1 MQSQHRP
8 AQLAALLGLC
18 AILIPPAAIAAGIA
32 PDGGTATTVTTGA
45 NGRPVVNI
53 APSTAGVSHNTYTSF
68 NVGTVGADLNNATV
82 RARTIV
88 NQVTSTD
95 PSLIQGNIAVLGPR
109 ANVIIANPN
118 GITVD
123 GGSFTNTGNVALT
136 TGQVSFNDFTTGAGQ
151 LQRNVVL

>member
-1 MQSQHRP
+1 MQLQYRP
-8 AQLAALLGLC
+8 AQLAGLLGLC
-18 AILIPPAAIAAGIA
+18 AVFIPPVAHAAGIV
-32 PDGGTATTVTTGA
+32 PDGGTATTVTTGPTGPT
-45 NGRPVVNI
+45 GRPVVNI

-68 NVGTVGADLNNATV
+68 NVGPIGADLNNATV

-88 NQVTSTD
+88 NQITSTD
-95 PSLIQGNIAVLGPR
+95 PSRIQGNIAVLGPR

-136 TGQVSFNDFTTGAGQ
+136 TGQVSFNDFTT
-151 LQRNVVL
+151 

>member
-1 MQSQHRP
+1 MHSPHRP
-8 AQLAALLGLC
+8 AQLAALLGLY

-82 RARTIV
+82 RART
-88 NQVTSTD
+88 
-95 PSLIQGNIAVLGPR
+95 
-109 ANVIIANPN
+109 
-118 GITVD
+118 
-123 GGSFTNTGNVALT
+123 
-136 TGQVSFNDFTTGAGQ
+136 
-151 LQRNVVL
+151 